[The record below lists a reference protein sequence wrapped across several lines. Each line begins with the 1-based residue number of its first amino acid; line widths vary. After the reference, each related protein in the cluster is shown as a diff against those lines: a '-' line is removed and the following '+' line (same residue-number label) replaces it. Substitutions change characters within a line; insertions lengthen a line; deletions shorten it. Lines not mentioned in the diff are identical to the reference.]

1 MKKALLSCFILI
13 VMVCLSNGSEA
24 EISDPGIRE
33 PAVSGQF
40 YPADSSKLT
49 SALNYYLE
57 DAVKPSGE
65 RPVAIIS
72 PHAGYIY
79 SGQIAADAFRQAA
92 DHKYDLV
99 VLLGTNHT
107 TPGFAGVSIYPK
119 GGYRTPLGVAKTDE
133 DIAGRLI
140 ALDKDFTFKESVHTR
155 EHSVE
160 VQVPFVQM
168 LFPDAKIVT
177 AVVGVPDL
185 DMCSRFGKALANI
198 LKGRRALIVASSD
211 LSHYP
216 DYDDAVKADRNTLE
230 AILSLDPMTLHT
242 AIRKQEKRRIR
253 KLSTSACGEAPIL
266 AAMTAAKELGA
277 NCGKIVSYANSGD
290 VSVGDRSRV
299 VGYGAVSF
307 TVNADCKDE
316 KSTGKLSPESKSAGL
331 DHFHKKTLLSFA
343 RKTIRQFL
351 MSDTVPLTRGFDPAL
366 QNNQGAFV
374 TLKKKGQLRGCIGH
388 LAEDLPLCHVVG
400 TMALQAAFNDRRFTP
415 LTLKEFPEIEIE
427 ISVLTPS
434 RRVSRA
440 EDILVGRD
448 GVILRKGGR
457 SAVFL
462 PQVAPEQGW
471 NREQMLAHLSRKAGL
486 SSDGWKADDAQFFTF
501 QAIVFSE

>member
-1 MKKALLSCFILI
+1 MKKVLLPCFIFI
-13 VMVCLSNGSEA
+13 IIICLSSGLEA
-24 EISDPGIRE
+24 EVSDPGIQRAS
-33 PAVSGQF
+33 AVSGQF

-49 SALNYYLE
+49 KALHYYLE

-119 GGYRTPLGVAKTDE
+119 GGYHTPLGVAKIDE

-140 ALDKDFTFKESVHTR
+140 ASDKDFTFKESVHVR

-160 VQVPFVQM
+160 VQVPFVQT
-168 LFPDAKIVT
+168 LFPNAKIVT
-177 AVVGVPDL
+177 AVIGVPGPDL
-185 DMCSRFGKALANI
+185 CSRFGNALANV

-230 AILSLDPMTLHT
+230 AILSLEPMTLHA
-242 AIRKQEKRRIR
+242 AIQKQEKRRIR
-253 KLSTSACGEAPIL
+253 NLSTCACGEAPIF
-266 AAMTAAKELGA
+266 AAMTAAKALGA
-277 NCGKIVSYANSGD
+277 NCGKIISYANSGD
-290 VSVGDRSRV
+290 ASVGDRSRV
-299 VGYGAVSF
+299 VGYGAVTF
-307 TVNADCKDE
+307 TANTDCKDE
-316 KSTGKLSPESKSAGL
+316 KPKEKLSPESKSAIL
-331 DHFHKKTLLSFA
+331 DHHKKILLSFA
-343 RKTIRQFL
+343 RKTIQQFL
-351 MSDTVPLTRGFDPAL
+351 MSDTVPLTRGFDPVL
-366 QNNQGAFV
+366 QNHQGAFV
-374 TLKKKGQLRGCIGH
+374 TIKKHGQLRGCIGH

-400 TMALQAAFNDRRFTP
+400 TMALQAAFNDRRFRP
-415 LTLKEFPEIEIE
+415 LTLEEFPEIEIE

-434 RRVSRA
+434 QRVSRA
-440 EDILVGRD
+440 EDIQVGRD

-471 NREQMLAHLSRKAGL
+471 NREQMLTHLSRKAGL
-486 SSDGWKADDAQFFTF
+486 SSDSWKAGDAQFFTF
-501 QAIVFSE
+501 QAVVFSE